1 MGDTTPLR
9 SSVIF
14 AAISTPML
22 PFSAGFQARDSGVST
37 ATPMPGGYTTKNHF
51 QPIDF
56 KNNIEKFFWLLTRR
70 MLNDI

>member
-1 MGDTTPLR
+1 
-9 SSVIF
+9 
-14 AAISTPML
+14 ML